1 MSFGPHLTKAFPSAC
16 LPNLSVRVVG
26 DFHFLPLKG
35 LSPNPPPVRHWGACG
50 RPLSPE
56 LCSLNEPPGEMKPV
70 VSAVRKGWLFGGLG
84 ARGIWGARRAGF
96 CGLVMT
102 V

>member
-1 MSFGPHLTKAFPSAC
+1 MGFGLHLAKAFPSAC
-16 LPNLSVRVVG
+16 LPNVPVRVAG
-26 DFHFLPLKG
+26 DFNFLPLKA
-35 LSPNPPPVRHWGACG
+35 SAPNPPPVRHWGACG
-50 RPLSPE
+50 RLLTP
-56 LCSLNEPPGEMKPV
+56 EPPGKMKPV

-84 ARGIWGARRAGF
+84 ARGTWGARRAVF